1 MQPTRE
7 FRLPDLTVTAAVITD
22 PGCIRDNNEDNGLHV
37 RPSIGGDQAKR
48 GTLTIVADGMG
59 GHSSGEVASSMAVDL
74 ISRYFYESDANSTNE
89 ALKNAI
95 ERASAEI
102 FDWSVSDTRYFGMGT
117 TVVAMV
123 IRAHHG
129 YVAHVGDSRLYRLRG
144 DTMERMTEDHS
155 QVMEM
160 VKLGI
165 ITREEA
171 QSHEDKNVIL
181 RAVGTQPSVEVE
193 THGPFQVEP
202 GDEFM
207 LCSDGLCDMA
217 NDNEIF
223 SLWFGSTNIHD
234 ACEKLVEFAKVRGG
248 NDNITVG
255 IVRAAAAESA
265 EQGGRRVPITRQVE
279 VG

>member
-7 FRLPDLTVTAAVITD
+7 FRFPDLTVTAAVITD
-22 PGCIRDNNEDNGLHV
+22 PGCVRDNNEDNGLHV
-37 RPSIGGDQAKR
+37 KPSMAEDQPAR

-59 GHSSGEVASSMAVDL
+59 GHSSGEIASSMAVEL
-74 ISRYFYESDANSTNE
+74 ISRYFYEAETSSPADALRS
-89 ALKNAI
+89 AI
-95 ERASAEI
+95 ERSSGEI
-102 FDWSVSDTRYFGMGT
+102 FDSSVSDTKFFGMGT
-117 TVVAMV
+117 TVVALV
-123 IRAHHG
+123 IQGNHG

-144 DTMERMTEDHS
+144 ETMERMTEDHS

-165 ITREEA
+165 ISREEA

-217 NDNEIF
+217 TDVEIY
-223 SLWFGSTNIHD
+223 SIWFGNSNIHD

-255 IVRAAAAESA
+255 VVRAAAS
-265 EQGGRRVPITRQVE
+265 EQNDQAVRRAPITRQVE
-279 VG
+279 AG